1 MQSLTKSERI
11 KAILLLSFFYLIGL
25 IQDLYLREVYL
36 DWRLLVS
43 TITWL
48 IGFYWLPFLVLIYV
62 EEKLTFL
69 TKKNIVIELIIYI
82 GLMFIGINCVFFVL
96 EIIFKGYKTELIQGV
111 LSSVLWGIFIFT
123 LYKSWMLYK
132 KYQQEIL
139 LRKEAQLNALKNQL
153 NPHFLFNSLNTI
165 SSFIHHNPNKADE
178 VLLNLSDIL
187 RYSLDK
193 GEVDNISLK
202 EEVMITNAY
211 LEIEKARFN
220 ENLIV
225 TYDIDDNCLQS
236 YVPPLMLQ
244 PLIENSIKH
253 VTSLPIKI
261 HIDASLNNNM
271 LNIKIQDNGSGFSND
286 VLNYQ
291 YKSGHGLKI
300 TQGRIGL
307 IDNAIMK
314 LSNNNGACVEFSL
327 EAVC

>member
-25 IQDLYLREVYL
+25 IQDLYLRGAYL
-36 DWRLLVS
+36 DWKLLASSV
-43 TITWL
+43 TWL
-48 IGFYWLPFLVLIYV
+48 IGFYWLPFLVLINL
-62 EEKLTFL
+62 EEKFYLFKRL
-69 TKKNIVIELIIYI
+69 NVFMELVVYI
-82 GLMFIGINCVFFVL
+82 GLMFIGINCVFFIL
-96 EIIFKGYKTELIQGV
+96 ELIFNGYKTDPIQGA
-111 LSSVLWGIFIFT
+111 LSSVLWGVFIFT
-123 LYKSWMLYK
+123 LYKSWLLYK
-132 KYQQEIL
+132 NYQQEII
-139 LRKEAQLNALKNQL
+139 LRKEAQLHALKNQL

-165 SSFIHHNPNKADE
+165 SAFIHQNPDKADE

-193 GEVDNISLK
+193 GEVDTIYLK
-202 EEVMITNAY
+202 NELMIINAY

-236 YVPPLMLQ
+236 YVPPLLLQ

-261 HIDASLNNNM
+261 HIDAVLNDNI
-271 LNIKIQDNGSGFSND
+271 LNIKIQDNGSGFSNE

-291 YKSGHGLKI
+291 NKSGHGLKI

-307 IDNAIMK
+307 IDNASMK
-314 LSNNNGACVEFSL
+314 LSNNNGACVEFAL